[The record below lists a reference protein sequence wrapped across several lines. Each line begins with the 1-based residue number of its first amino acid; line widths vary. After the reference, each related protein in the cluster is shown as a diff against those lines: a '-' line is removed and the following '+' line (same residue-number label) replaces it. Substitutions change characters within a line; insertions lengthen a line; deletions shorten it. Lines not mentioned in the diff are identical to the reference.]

1 MSKLKSFFLRS
12 FLFFVIN
19 KYILCKNMNSIGK
32 VSPFIFVQTKSIE
45 LNAATPPYTVFN
57 FATEAT
63 STQDIIEDHL
73 KSKEKKAMRRFKQ
86 DLRNKRERAEN
97 ILANLLSS
105 SLQFFDTEEN

>member
-1 MSKLKSFFLRS
+1 MSKLKLFFLRS

-19 KYILCKNMNSIGK
+19 NILCKNGNSIDK
-32 VSPFIFVQTKSIE
+32 VSPFMFVQTKSKE
-45 LNAATPPYTVFN
+45 LNVATPPYTVFN
-57 FATEAT
+57 FATEAI

-73 KSKEKKAMRRFKQ
+73 KSKEKKAMRRFNQ

-105 SLQFFDTEEN
+105 SLEFFDAEEN